1 MLQEA
6 TNGWTDPTIIVA
18 IVSALATIIAVF
30 IAAWV
35 LKRDIRKENVDF
47 GEWKGAVNA
56 DRAAL
61 KGFEEWKGAVDA
73 DRAALKGFGE
83 WKGAVDTDRKSFKEF
98 MKEVRDDLKEIRN
111 DIGKIF
117 VRIGPKVSEGQSP
130 VRLSDLG
137 SSISKEINA
146 LEWAVKVASA
156 VQGQVKGLEAYEI
169 QDFSFKY
176 AENETHYSDQE
187 QRDIRRSAYEKG
199 VTEEQV
205 RRVLGI
211 ELRDR
216 LLELV
221 LMDTP

>member
-1 MLQEA
+1 MIQET
-6 TNGWTDPTIIVA
+6 TNVWTEPTIYVA
-18 IVSALATIIAVF
+18 IASVIVGLAAVIIAALVY
-30 IAAWV
+30 WRS
-35 LKRDIRKENVDF
+35 KQTDHVDF
-47 GEWKGAVNA
+47 G
-56 DRAAL
+56 
-61 KGFEEWKGAVDA
+61 EWKGAVDA

-98 MKEVRDDLKEIRN
+98 MKKVRDDLKEIRN

-117 VRIGPKVSEGQSP
+117 VRIGPKVSVGQSP

-146 LEWAVKVASA
+146 LEWAEKVASA

-187 QRDIRRSAYEKG
+187 QRDIRRSAYENG
-199 VTEEQV
+199 VTDEQV

-221 LMDTP
+221 SMDPP